1 VTGLLRKPGGFEGLL
16 SVTEILPVNKAAV
29 AIRRDPRRR
38 HIRLDT
44 ALPRSDVE
52 RADREH
58 PVPEVADVGVV
69 EPKNIEALRRIGEE
83 LLIPLTSSV
92 GARYGR
98 SQRLEN
104 YIRINQLL
112 GERNIEVTL
121 FEGPFEGVDPAPKY
135 FYVLARH
142 HLLPQPGGFEGAL
155 GAITA
160 ALPARPQGCLG
171 LEAAGRTVTALEYER
186 VHDRDPSGPRIV
198 AQPQAKRGARVGIR
212 VRDNFTLCRGSHG
225 SGPASVVLRPGID
238 VRARRVD
245 PLDISGVV
253 KAIGL
258 QPTLVSE
265 LTMRGAWPLAT
276 SRPSAVAPAPVL
288 VVVG

>member
-160 ALPARPQGCLG
+160 ALPARPQVAWAWKPQGAPSLLWNTNACTIAILLG
-171 LEAAGRTVTALEYER
+171 PGSLPSPRPSVAPGLASEFATTSPSAGGRTAADQL
-186 VHDRDPSGPRIV
+186 PLCS
-198 AQPQAKRGARVGIR
+198 AQ
-212 VRDNFTLCRGSHG
+212 
-225 SGPASVVLRPGID
+225 ASMFELVVLTHS
-238 VRARRVD
+238 
-245 PLDISGVV
+245 IS
-253 KAIGL
+253 A
-258 QPTLVSE
+258 E
-265 LTMRGAWPLAT
+265 LLRQLAC
-276 SRPSAVAPAPVL
+276 SRPWCPS
-288 VVVG
+288 